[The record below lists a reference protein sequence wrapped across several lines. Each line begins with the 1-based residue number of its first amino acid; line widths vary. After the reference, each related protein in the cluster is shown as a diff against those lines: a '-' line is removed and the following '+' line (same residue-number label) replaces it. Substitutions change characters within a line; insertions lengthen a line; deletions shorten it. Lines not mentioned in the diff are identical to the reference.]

1 MRLKFIIYI
10 SILILPLF
18 GLLFSCSEDKGGKP
32 LENSTIAPGEVE
44 GIAIENLPGKAKLT
58 YSLPDDKDL
67 LYVVAEYALE
77 NGTKME
83 VKASYYNNSML
94 LEGFRG
100 NSETEVTVYAV
111 NRSEV
116 KSSPVKIK
124 VNPLLAP
131 IFDVYDALTV
141 QPDFGGL
148 RIKTV
153 NPTKENLSILVL
165 QKNTQG
171 DWEPS
176 PKSIYTKTTTVNQA
190 LRGFEI
196 KPQEFAFV
204 IRDRWLNVTDTLFQE
219 VTPIFE
225 QLMPK
230 SSYGAIKLAN
240 DAQVIGTYPVTNL
253 WDGQFLEWW
262 GSYFTGRTLDI
273 GNHLVTFDIGKITKL
288 SRLRIWQFSEPIGGQ
303 RLYYYLGAMR
313 KFRIWGSNTLNNGDL
328 SGWTNMGEYEV
339 GKDFFEVIKP
349 SGLPYAQENNDDLI
363 AARDGQDWEISID
376 KPAVRYLRIEC
387 LENWTGG
394 QFMAVSEVH
403 VYGNPNF

>member
-1 MRLKFIIYI
+1 MRLKFIKYI

>member
-1 MRLKFIIYI
+1 MRLKFIKYI

-18 GLLFSCSEDKGGKP
+18 GLLFSCSEDKGAKP

-253 WDGQFLEWW
+253 WGGQFLEWW